1 MKDKFFLTHMLP
13 ILKAHIAIFDED
25 GNLLEQLSDS
35 RKEDLMLYS
44 QIVKKAKKDFPYI
57 VVTDPSVV
65 VCVMW
70 NEAESEFVV
79 IGKTAMFSSFENR
92 NSDIFVCPKDAYTSA
107 VILIWNKLTGKQ
119 IGKYDLWNN
128 NVRLDKPVE
137 IFVTESIFEYQES
150 GKVHNP
156 YAQELREHDS
166 IRRGDLKGLRESI
179 DEVYPGEIGK
189 LAEDQVRSLKNVA
202 IGVITCAS
210 RCAIEG
216 GLNAE
221 AAFSMA
227 DGYIRYLE
235 EELDDPIKIERL
247 VREAE
252 YNFTRDVH
260 NLNSNDIKNPLI
272 HQVKDYIFAH
282 IHESLMVR
290 DIAKYIGV
298 SPNYLSEQFSQFEG
312 ITLKQYIID
321 EKIKSSEYLL
331 KYTDYSLQEISSYC
345 AFSSQSRFSV
355 YFQRKNGITPAKYRK
370 KYQNGRK

>member
-13 ILKAHIAIFDED
+13 ILRAHIAIFNEE

-35 RKEDLMLYS
+35 RKDDLMLYS
-44 QIVKKAKKDFPYI
+44 QIVKKAGKDFPHI
-57 VVTDPSVV
+57 VVIEPSVV
-65 VCVMW
+65 VCAMW
-70 NEAESEFVV
+70 NEAESEFIV

-92 NSDIFVCPKDAYTSA
+92 SSDIFVCSKDIYTSA
-107 VILIWNKLTGKQ
+107 VILIWNRISGKQ
-119 IGKYDLWNN
+119 IGKYDLWSKNI
-128 NVRLDKPVE
+128 RLDKPVE
-137 IFVTESIFEYQES
+137 IFVTQSIFEYQES

-166 IRRGDLKGLRESI
+166 IRRGDLKGLKESI
-179 DEVYPGEIGK
+179 DEVYPGELGK
-189 LAEDQVRSLKNVA
+189 LAEDQVRSIKNIA

-235 EELDDPIKIERL
+235 EELDDPIKIEQL

-252 YNFTRDVH
+252 YSFTRDVH

-282 IHESLMVR
+282 IHEPLMVR
-290 DIAKYIGV
+290 DIARYIGV

-370 KYQNGRK
+370 KYQNGRN